1 MQRIILHFEDA
12 QGRVRAGLLRGKT
25 DSEKIAKIM
34 LYLSDTE
41 AYAKVKGTDTT
52 VEKTSDVEYSVPTP
66 VTVDDSKKAELHSL
80 RQNQIV
86 LFVLLLI
93 SIIVTIFK

>member
-1 MQRIILHFEDA
+1 MQRIVLYINDA
-12 QGRVRAGLLRGKT
+12 RERVCAGLLGGT
-25 DSEKIAKIM
+25 DSEKLTKIM

-41 AYAKVKGTDTT
+41 AYAKVKGNGITVDKPDD
-52 VEKTSDVEYSVPTP
+52 VEKNTP
-66 VTVDDSKKAELHSL
+66 QVIIETSKKSELYSL

-93 SIIVTIFK
+93 SIIVNILK